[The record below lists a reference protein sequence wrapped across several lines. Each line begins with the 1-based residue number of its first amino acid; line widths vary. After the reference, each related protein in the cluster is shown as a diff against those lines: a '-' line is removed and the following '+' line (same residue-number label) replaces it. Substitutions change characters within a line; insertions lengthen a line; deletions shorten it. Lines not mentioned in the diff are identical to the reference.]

1 MTVVA
6 VVIKQHCTPK
16 NKTYIKSTY
25 PCDSSYCRDS
35 SASGDSSDSSGSSDT
50 NDSSDSSDQTTLYTK
65 KLNLSEW
72 LKKITQ
78 PLHKKN
84 HATSKKKWGNE
95 WKSHATTPH
104 KNSCNLSTKR
114 NLSIQKKLP
123 LHQKNHATSQK
134 ITQSLN
140 NKNHATSEKFIQPKK
155 KSCNLSTK
163 KSRNLVIKWVREKN
177 ATSPPENIT

>member
-35 SASGDSSDSSGSSDT
+35 SASGDSSGSSGSSDT

-84 HATSKKKWGNE
+84 HATSKKKVRE
-95 WKSHATTPH
+95 WVKKARNH
-104 KNSCNLSTKR
+104 ST
-114 NLSIQKKLP
+114 QKFMQPINKTQP
-123 LHQKNHATSQK
+123 LH
-134 ITQSLN
+134 
-140 NKNHATSEKFIQPKK
+140 
-155 KSCNLSTK
+155 TK
-163 KSRNLVIKWVREKN
+163 KN
-177 ATSPPENIT
+177 